1 MLFVSY
7 ILILKKNDE
16 DDVADNGYKTHL
28 CFLGTDLITI

>member
-7 ILILKKNDE
+7 ILILKKNE